1 MQVISEEQRI
11 AVCKTSIDQI
21 YTMLRTSPQTWRN
34 YLTLARSVIAH
45 IDNTSFMQ
53 QPRRTAEQS
62 WLIGGLQR
70 LALIDNGNAEVPDI
84 SNWCTRQWAMVL
96 QREPQNVEAL
106 RGLGSAWHSRAQPAL
121 LRIHYVDGSSSS
133 SGGSSQWCAPSIN
146 SIDDERQAAL
156 AVREA
161 ERRSGTEDYVEAKGF
176 LQPATEYLERAI
188 AAATAQRVLSGDLL
202 ATVCLRDLDGC
213 VGTVL
218 IDIARQRKRTC
229 HSATHRVQGRASDS
243 FDERCNCYAPRPR
256 FRATP

>member
-1 MQVISEEQRI
+1 MQVMSEEQRI
-11 AVCKTSIDQI
+11 AVCKTSVDQI

-84 SNWCTRQWAMVL
+84 SNWCTRQWATVL

-106 RGLGSAWHSRAQPAL
+106 RGLGSAWLSRAQPAL

-161 ERRSGTEDYVEAKGF
+161 ERRSGTADYVEAKGF
-176 LQPATEYLERAI
+176 LQPATEYFERAI

-202 ATVCLRDLDGC
+202 ATAAEAYMSLGNASSPGTSERFFRRALQLLRAATAIPGYALGRYLQQYLD
-213 VGTVL
+213 
-218 IDIARQRKRTC
+218 DY
-229 HSATHRVQGRASDS
+229 GRLV
-243 FDERCNCYAPRPR
+243 E
-256 FRATP
+256 

>member
-1 MQVISEEQRI
+1 MSEEQRI
-11 AVCKTSIDQI
+11 AVCKTSVDQI

-84 SNWCTRQWAMVL
+84 SNWCTRQWATVL

-106 RGLGSAWHSRAQPAL
+106 RGLGSAWLSRAQPAL

-161 ERRSGTEDYVEAKGF
+161 ERRSGTADYVEAKGF
-176 LQPATEYLERAI
+176 LQPATEYFERAI

-202 ATVCLRDLDGC
+202 ATVCSPDPDGC
-213 VGTVL
+213 LGTVL
-218 IDIARQRKRTC
+218 IENARQRKRTC
-229 HSATHRVQGRASDS
+229 RSATHRVLVQASDS
-243 FDERCNCYAPRPR
+243 FDERCNCYAPRLR
-256 FRATP
+256 FRATL

>member
-1 MQVISEEQRI
+1 MSEEQRI
-11 AVCKTSIDQI
+11 AVCKTSVDQI
-21 YTMLRTSPQTWRN
+21 YTMLRASPQTWRN
-34 YLTLARSVIAH
+34 YLALARSVIAH

-84 SNWCTRQWAMVL
+84 SNWCTRQWATVL

-106 RGLGSAWHSRAQPAL
+106 RGLGSAWLSRAQPAL

-161 ERRSGTEDYVEAKGF
+161 ERRSGTADYVEAKGF

-202 ATVCLRDLDGC
+202 ATAAEAYMSLGNASSPGTSERFFRRGLQLLRAATAIPGYALGRYLQQYLD
-213 VGTVL
+213 
-218 IDIARQRKRTC
+218 DY
-229 HSATHRVQGRASDS
+229 GRLV
-243 FDERCNCYAPRPR
+243 E
-256 FRATP
+256 